1 MRKVVDFHSHLL
13 PAVDDGSKS
22 LEESMQM
29 LRMESAQG
37 VKHVVATPHFYPQ
50 YDSPELFLKRRKEA
64 ELRLREA
71 MSREEGLPTLS
82 VGAEVY
88 FFHGISE
95 SDVLSE
101 LTIDQNRCILIEMPG
116 APWSESMYRE
126 LENLYVKR
134 GLIPIIA
141 HVDRYI
147 GRFRTYGIPRRLA
160 RLPVMVQANAEF
172 FTTKSTSAMALRM
185 LKAGMI
191 HLIGSDC
198 HNLNSRKPNVGD
210 ALDVIRARL
219 GEEALAFLNACESYT
234 EVTR

>member
-219 GEEALAFLNACESYT
+219 GEEALAFLNACEAYT

>member
-37 VKHVVATPHFYPQ
+37 VKHVVAPPHFCPR

-219 GEEALAFLNACESYT
+219 GEEALAFLNACEAYT